1 MSDNRPI
8 LGLTMGDPAG
18 IGPEV
23 VVKALIEDRV
33 RSWCR
38 PVVLGDIGALRQAA
52 RLIGCELILAPW
64 QPGQPLPDEDRTVP
78 VLELSQLGLED
89 LIPGKPCPAG
99 GLAAAR
105 YIEKGADLALAGTIG
120 GLVTA
125 PISKEALNLAG
136 YKFPGHT
143 EFLAHKAGRP
153 PVVMMLA
160 GPRLKVVLVTI
171 HEAMARVPSLLNPER
186 IVTTARITHQ
196 ALKKYFGLAQPRL
209 AVAALNPHAGESGLF
224 GDEEKSIIEP
234 SLSLARD
241 QGIELSGPH
250 PPDTLFYRAANGE
263 FDAVVCMYHDQGL
276 IPFKLLHFQDGVNVT
291 LGLPFIRTSVDH
303 GTAYDLAG
311 KNQADHQSLLAAL
324 RMASDMAVNQK

>member
-1 MSDNRPI
+1 MSDSRPI

-23 VVKALIEDRV
+23 VVKALTEAQV

-38 PVVLGDIGALRQAA
+38 PVVLGDIGALHQAA
-52 RLIGCELILAPW
+52 RLTGRQLSLTPW
-64 QPGQPLPDEDRTVP
+64 EPGQALPDTDRTMA
-78 VLELSQLGLED
+78 VLELSQLASEDIQSGL
-89 LIPGKPCPAG
+89 PRPAG

-105 YIEKGADLALAGTIG
+105 YIEKGAELALAGTIQ

-143 EFLAHKAGRP
+143 EFLAHKAGHP

-160 GPRLKVVLVTI
+160 GSRLKVVLVTI
-171 HEAMARVPSLLNPER
+171 HEALALVPTLLTPER
-186 IVTTARITHQ
+186 ILTTARITHQ
-196 ALKKYFGLAQPRL
+196 ALQKYFGLAQPKL
-209 AVAALNPHAGESGLF
+209 AVAALNPHAGEGGLF
-224 GDEEKSIIEP
+224 GVEEKNIIEP
-234 SLSLARD
+234 AIRLAQD
-241 QGIELSGPH
+241 QGLELSGPH

-311 KNQADHQSLLAAL
+311 KNQADHHSLLAAL
-324 RMASDMAVNQK
+324 GLAANMAAGQR